1 MRIEWTEQGKRGW
14 REVAAYVK
22 RDFGL
27 QGLQLFKQRT
37 KDNEKFISNYPEGCE
52 EVWTDPETG
61 IVYRGCV
68 VYKRSKMLY
77 FVQDEKIFIADFW
90 DVRSNH

>member
-1 MRIEWTEQGKRGW
+1 MKIEWTEQGKRGW

-22 RDFGL
+22 RDFGQ
-27 QGLQLFKQRT
+27 QGLLLFKQRT
-37 KDNEKFISNYPEGCE
+37 KDNEKFIANFPEGCE
-52 EVWTDPETG
+52 VVWTDPETG
-61 IVYRGCV
+61 IDYRWCV

-77 FVQDEKIFIADFW
+77 FVQDDTIFIADFW

>member
-1 MRIEWTEQGKRGW
+1 MKIEWTEQGKRGW

-22 RDFGL
+22 REFGQ

-37 KDNEKFISNYPEGCE
+37 KDNEKFISNYPEGCQ

-61 IVYRGCV
+61 VVYRWCV
-68 VYKRSKMLY
+68 VYRRSMMLY
-77 FVQDEKIFIADFW
+77 FVLDETIFIADFW
-90 DVRSNH
+90 DVRSNR

>member
-1 MRIEWTEQGKRGW
+1 MKIEWTEQGKRGW

-22 RDFGL
+22 REFGQ
-27 QGLQLFKQRT
+27 QGLMLFKQRT
-37 KDNEKFISNYPEGCE
+37 KDNEKFVSNYPEGCE
-52 EVWTDPETG
+52 VVWTDPETE
-61 IVYRGCV
+61 IEYRWCV

-77 FVQDEKIFIADFW
+77 FVKDDKIFIADFW

>member
-1 MRIEWTEQGKRGW
+1 MKIEWTEQGKRGW

-22 RDFGL
+22 RDFGQ
-27 QGLQLFKQRT
+27 QGLLLFKQRT
-37 KDNEKFISNYPEGCE
+37 KDNEKFIANFPEGCE
-52 EVWTDPETG
+52 VVWTDPETG
-61 IVYRGCV
+61 IDYRWCV

>member
-1 MRIEWTEQGKRGW
+1 MTIEWTEQGKRGW

-22 RDFGL
+22 REFGQ
-27 QGLQLFKQRT
+27 QGLLLFKQRT
-37 KDNEKFISNYPEGCE
+37 KDNEKFIANYPEGCE
-52 EVWTDPETG
+52 VVWIDPETG
-61 IVYRGCV
+61 IDYRWCV

-77 FVQDEKIFIADFW
+77 FVQGDKIFIADFW

>member
-1 MRIEWTEQGKRGW
+1 MKIEWTEQGKRGW

-22 RDFGL
+22 REFGQ
-27 QGLQLFKQRT
+27 QGLLLFKQRT
-37 KDNEKFISNYPEGCE
+37 KDNEKVVSNYPEGCE
-52 EVWTDPETG
+52 VVWTDPETG
-61 IVYRGCV
+61 IDYRWCV

-77 FVQDEKIFIADFW
+77 FVKDDKIFIADFW

>member
-1 MRIEWTEQGKRGW
+1 MKIEWTEQGKRGW

-22 RDFGL
+22 REFGQ
-27 QGLQLFKQRT
+27 QGFLLFKQRT
-37 KDNEKFISNYPEGCE
+37 KDNEKFVSNYPEGCE
-52 EVWTDPETG
+52 VVWTDPETG
-61 IVYRGCV
+61 IDYRWCV

-77 FVQDEKIFIADFW
+77 FVKDDKIFIADFW

>member
-1 MRIEWTEQGKRGW
+1 MKIEWTEQGKRGW

-22 RDFGL
+22 REFGQ
-27 QGLQLFKQRT
+27 QGFLLFKQLT
-37 KDNEKFISNYPEGCE
+37 KDNEEFVSNYPEGCE
-52 EVWTDPETG
+52 VVWTDPETG
-61 IVYRGCV
+61 IDYRWCV

-77 FVQDEKIFIADFW
+77 FVKDDKIFIADFW

>member
-1 MRIEWTEQGKRGW
+1 MTIEWTEQGKRGW

-22 RDFGL
+22 REFGQ
-27 QGLQLFKQRT
+27 QGLMLFKQRT
-37 KDNEKFISNYPEGCE
+37 KDNEKFIANYPEGCE
-52 EVWTDPETG
+52 VVWTDPETG
-61 IVYRGCV
+61 IAYRWCV

-77 FVQDEKIFIADFW
+77 FVQGDKIFIADFW

>member
-1 MRIEWTEQGKRGW
+1 MKIEWTEQGKRGW

-22 RDFGL
+22 HEFGQ
-27 QGLQLFKQRT
+27 QGLMLFKQRT
-37 KDNEKFISNYPEGCE
+37 KDNEKFVSNYPEGCE
-52 EVWTDPETG
+52 VVWTDPETG
-61 IVYRGCV
+61 IDYRWCV

-77 FVQDEKIFIADFW
+77 FVKDDKIFIADFW